1 VSNDRALRR
10 AAPIHTA
17 GLFPGLH
24 AELLDLLRGLSAL
37 DWERPTWATRWRVR
51 DVVAHMLDGDI
62 RRLSFHRDGLAPTG
76 GPGPGGY
83 GDLVRYLDDLNATWV
98 AAAER
103 IAPRVLVDLVAV
115 TGPQV
120 AAFLGSLRS
129 DADSFWPVAWAGDG
143 PSPTWLDVGR
153 EYTERWHHQQQVR
166 EAVGA
171 PGLAT
176 PRWLGPVLEVS
187 AWALPRA
194 YREAPGVAG
203 DAVTLVV
210 TGPAGGTWSLVR
222 SDTGWD
228 LFTGEAAAPRAR
240 VTLSEDTAWRLYFG
254 YPALDA
260 AARMRVDG
268 DDELGRVVLKALA
281 VMA

>member
-1 VSNDRALRR
+1 MATGRAFRR
-10 AAPIHTA
+10 ASPVHAA

-24 AELLDLLRGLSAL
+24 AELLDLLRALSPP
-37 DWERPTWATRWRVR
+37 DWERLTWATRWRVR

-62 RRLSFHRDGLAPTG
+62 RRLSFHRDGLAPPG

-115 TGPQV
+115 TGPQI
-120 AAFLGSLRS
+120 AAFVQSLDP
-129 DADSFWPVAWAGDG
+129 DAPSFWSVAWAGDG
-143 PSPTWLDVGR
+143 PSATWLDVGR

-171 PGLAT
+171 PGLTA
-176 PRWLGPVLEVS
+176 PHWLAPVLEVS

-194 YREAPGVAG
+194 YREAAGAPG

-210 TGPAGGTWSLVR
+210 SGAAGSAWSLVR
-222 SDTGWD
+222 SSTGWE

-240 VTLSEDTAWRLYFG
+240 IVMSEDTAWRLYFG
-254 YPALDA
+254 YPGLDA
-260 AARMRVDG
+260 AMRVQVSG
-268 DDELGRVVLKALA
+268 DVDLGRVVLKALA